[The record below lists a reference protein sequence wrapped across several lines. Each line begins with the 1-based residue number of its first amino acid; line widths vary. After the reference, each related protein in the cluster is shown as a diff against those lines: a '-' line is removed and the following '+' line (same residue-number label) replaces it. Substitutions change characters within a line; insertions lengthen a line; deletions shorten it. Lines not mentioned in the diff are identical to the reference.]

1 MGEKGEPTML
11 PRLGRMQ
18 DRAVVVSSCF
28 TVQVQDA
35 EAEWDQVEKVQTEI
49 SDKKFA
55 EKLMRTDRKMMAA
68 GVGAQ

>member
-1 MGEKGEPTML
+1 
-11 PRLGRMQ
+11 MQ
-18 DRAVVVSSCF
+18 DRAVVVSCCF

>member
-1 MGEKGEPTML
+1 M
-11 PRLGRMQ
+11 GRMQ
-18 DRAVVVSSCF
+18 DRAVIVSSWC

-55 EKLMRTDRKMMAA
+55 EKLMRTDRKMLAA

>member
-1 MGEKGEPTML
+1 M
-11 PRLGRMQ
+11 GRMQ
-18 DRAVVVSSCF
+18 DRAVIVSSWCA
-28 TVQVQDA
+28 VQVQDA